1 MNRYFLPF
9 FLLSLALPMGA
20 QTLNYTQSGVS
31 WSQTITPEDL
41 STHLHILAADSM
53 EGRETGKRGQRMAA
67 AYIANHFETIGL
79 KKVNGSYFQ
88 EVPLKVSQLK
98 GGVLTVDDQQFLFK
112 EDWVPYPGIE
122 VSDVEGKAVFAGFG
136 IQDETA
142 GWDDYADLDVKD
154 RIVIILSGEPG
165 NEKKGYELTGTKEP
179 SRWSAM
185 RNAKREI
192 ADSLLACIIFSFT
205 TSSLHLDCSSNLGFS
220 LYP

>member
-1 MNRYFLPF
+1 
-9 FLLSLALPMGA
+9 
-20 QTLNYTQSGVS
+20 
-31 WSQTITPEDL
+31 
-41 STHLHILAADSM
+41 
-53 EGRETGKRGQRMAA
+53 MAA
-67 AYIANHFETIGL
+67 VYIANHFETIGM

-179 SRWSAM
+179 SRWSSM

-192 ADSLLACIIFSFT
+192 ADSLGASAVIVVTEEYETLK
-205 TSSLHLDCSSNLGFS
+205 SLS
-220 LYP
+220 LIHI